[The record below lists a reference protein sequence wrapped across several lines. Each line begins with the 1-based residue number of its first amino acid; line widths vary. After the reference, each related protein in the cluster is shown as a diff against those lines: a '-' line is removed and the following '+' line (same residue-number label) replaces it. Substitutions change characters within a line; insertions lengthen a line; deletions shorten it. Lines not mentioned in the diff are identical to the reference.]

1 MNTMTIM
8 IVISIRAMVQ
18 KMMMTMT
25 IKISKVYFMMQL
37 MLGLIEEVGR

>member
-1 MNTMTIM
+1 MNIMTIM